1 MFVDNL
7 KLDVIATYNDN
18 RNKRCLNYIRLR
30 KIILDCEGEL
40 LDLIKG
46 RLDYSHHE
54 NLVKLS
60 LCWECPKEVVDK
72 YKTIQESIDQT
83 MVNTIFGD
91 CEKGGKIMTYLIIK
105 KFDLKSEFST
115 PSYQVET
122 TTDNLALANK
132 KLVALN
138 LLNEDNKN
146 YSFHIVEL
154 NEDVLVLTEDMQVA

>member
-18 RNKRCLNYIRLR
+18 EQEMFKLH
-30 KIILDCEGEL
+30 KIKKDNLDCEGEL

-72 YKTIQESIDQT
+72 YKTIQESI
-83 MVNTIFGD
+83 NKNGKYYFGD
-91 CEKGGKIMTYLIIK
+91 WARARKEVGIK
-105 KFDLKSEFST
+105 
-115 PSYQVET
+115 
-122 TTDNLALANK
+122 
-132 KLVALN
+132 
-138 LLNEDNKN
+138 
-146 YSFHIVEL
+146 
-154 NEDVLVLTEDMQVA
+154 